1 MFRANKR
8 SQSMSE
14 LPLWVTYSRLDQWFP
29 SYYVQGPEL
38 AFSPVLEIHS
48 EVELHV
54 VMAF

>member
-1 MFRANKR
+1 
-8 SQSMSE
+8 MSE